1 MLTPLAYR
9 MILYFPVSALMTLF
23 ANIIN
28 NPLDAK
34 AKSDARLM
42 GMVVQFLSMLGQ
54 EAEAGGVNRML
65 GVCAEF
71 ERIAGIVIEKAEKEP
86 RRKRK
91 NPETPGKAASMANL
105 HPGVAAAAATAPQ
118 QSPSVS
124 SQTPRP
130 STNASNSTAS
140 VSINRSPYQNF
151 NGNNLSPHRRPDQQS
166 PYSPFNGS
174 IQSTSPSTGWQ
185 PEYTMTQNG
194 DYDSF
199 MGMNGFGA
207 QESPPV
213 GLGMPFQQ
221 PLLPQDLFSL
231 PMNLDWN
238 WAELCG
244 GAYPTVE
251 NGRFGDDGHMPHQ
264 Q

>member
-1 MLTPLAYR
+1 

-28 NPLDAK
+28 NPLDVK

-54 EAEAGGVNRML
+54 EAESGGVNRML

-105 HPGVAAAAATAPQ
+105 HPGGLSAAAMGSRPTPL
-118 QSPSVS
+118 SL

-130 STNASNSTAS
+130 STAASSSTATA
-140 VSINRSPYQNF
+140 SINPSSYQSH
-151 NGNNLSPHRRPDQQS
+151 NGNNNLSPHRRPDQPS
-166 PYSPFNGS
+166 PYSPFTGS
-174 IQSTSPSTGWQ
+174 VQSTSPSTGWQ
-185 PEYTMTQNG
+185 TDYSVPQNG
-194 DYDSF
+194 DFDSF
-199 MGMNGFGA
+199 VGMNGFAA
-207 QESPPV
+207 QESPPIGV
-213 GLGMPFQQ
+213 GVPFQQ

-238 WAELCG
+238 WAELSG

-251 NGRFGDDGHMPHQ
+251 NGRFGDDGQMHHQ